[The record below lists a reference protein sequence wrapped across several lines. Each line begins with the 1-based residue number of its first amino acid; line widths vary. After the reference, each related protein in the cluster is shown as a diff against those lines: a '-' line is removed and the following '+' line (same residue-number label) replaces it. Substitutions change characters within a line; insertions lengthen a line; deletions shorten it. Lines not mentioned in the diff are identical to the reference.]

1 MFGQLVK
8 WSYSLNEHPETAAK
22 LVDKPI
28 FYIDTAF
35 RLQLILFTK
44 FKLDCLVLMHHI
56 IVNQKYKFNYA
67 WLKRAML
74 CEIT

>member
-1 MFGQLVK
+1 M
-8 WSYSLNEHPETAAK
+8 K
-22 LVDKPI
+22 LFLERAPGNYRKVGWQTN

>member
-1 MFGQLVK
+1 MKL
-8 WSYSLNEHPETAAK
+8 LPERAPGNCRKVGWLTN
-22 LVDKPI
+22 

-44 FKLDCLVLMHHI
+44 FKLDCIVLMHHI
-56 IVNQKYKFNYA
+56 IVNPKFKFNYA